1 MSSDLIAEV
10 HDLKSR
16 LEWGQPGFTIIDV
29 RDRHTYNYSRI
40 TGAMQIPLD
49 QLVQRAKFS
58 LHKQRPIYVYGDN
71 DAQAAEAAQMLRA
84 AGFSD
89 AVEIKGG
96 LTAWKTIC
104 GATEGI
110 SQGWHFPWFKHGGF

>member
-58 LHKQRPIYVYGDN
+58 LHKQRSIYVYGDN

-84 AGFSD
+84 AGFND

-96 LTAWKTIC
+96 LTAWKTIG

-110 SQGWHFPWFKHGGF
+110 AQG